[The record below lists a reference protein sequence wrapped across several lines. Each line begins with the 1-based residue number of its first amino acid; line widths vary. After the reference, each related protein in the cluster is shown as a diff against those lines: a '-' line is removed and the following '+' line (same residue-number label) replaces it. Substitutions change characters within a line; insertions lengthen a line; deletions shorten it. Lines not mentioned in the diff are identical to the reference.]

1 MSRHHFGF
9 TLEVRDVSAKK
20 MLQEMYNA
28 DFIESIIGT
37 SGNIEEM
44 SYEDQKFLKL
54 TDENARKIGKHY
66 QLPLPRRIY
75 FQITGK

>member
-1 MSRHHFGF
+1 
-9 TLEVRDVSAKK
+9 

-28 DFIESIIGT
+28 DFIEAIIGT

-54 TDENARKIGKHY
+54 MDDNARKIGKH
-66 QLPLPRRIY
+66 QLSLLLRNKTNIFPNNRKVAEKRLH
-75 FQITGK
+75 

>member
-1 MSRHHFGF
+1 
-9 TLEVRDVSAKK
+9 
-20 MLQEMYNA
+20 MYNA
-28 DFIESIIGT
+28 GFIEAIIGT

-54 TDENARKIGKHY
+54 MDENARKIGKHY
-66 QLPLPRRIY
+66 QLPLPFRDKM